1 MGRRAVAIWRGT
13 RTVGGLGLLVSERLQ
28 ELEVILE
35 QFSGEYEE
43 LRQENARLRA
53 STEKLLE
60 ELEGLKLEN
69 EAKTRQLK
77 ESRRKR
83 AEIGRRIERIREHIS
98 VLEQPL

>member
-1 MGRRAVAIWRGT
+1 MQ
-13 RTVGGLGLLVSERLQ
+13 LSERLQ
-28 ELEVILE
+28 ELERILE
-35 QFSGEYEE
+35 RFTREYEE

-53 STEKLLE
+53 SMEKLLE

-69 EAKTRQLK
+69 QAKTMRLK

-98 VLEQPL
+98 VLERPL